1 MMFFSLVGLSAALG
15 SIPTHDELQVACYG
29 KDGPHEDCV
38 SLLAQAI
45 IGHAKKCYTK
55 HPAREDYMG
64 CTSNFCFN
72 ECGENEGC
80 SELCDEKTEQAFAV
94 FDKAAKATKTTLLQL
109 EEGKVE
115 IRRGNL
121 LRHQPAAKDIDHHKC
136 RVLCQRFMF
145 KSLGEAFKDI
155 DHPNDCMTKCDEV
168 YPAA

>member
-1 MMFFSLVGLSAALG
+1 MFFALLSFAAALG
-15 SIPTHDELQVACYG
+15 NIPTHDELAVACYG
-29 KDGPHEDCV
+29 KDGPHSDCV

-45 IGHAKKCYTK
+45 IGHAKKCYNK

-64 CTSNFCFN
+64 CASTFCFN

-80 SELCDEKTEQAFAV
+80 SELCDQKTEEAYGV
-94 FDKAAKATKTTLLQL
+94 FDKAAKSTKTTLLQL

-115 IRRGNL
+115 IRRG
-121 LRHQPAAKDIDHHKC
+121 LRSAPAAKKIDHHKC

-145 KSLGEAFKDI
+145 KSLGDEFKNI
-155 DHPNDCMTKCDEV
+155 DHPNDCMQKCDEV